1 MEGQEQD
8 SGITEMSEMEA
19 ADAMAKAG
27 LFADPAETPVRKG
40 PAKDPA
46 TGKFVKATPPEQPD
60 GEPAEAP
67 EGEEAEP
74 EKAEGEAEP
83 ETAEEKAVRLL
94 KVKLDGMEQD
104 VPEEEVVKGYLR
116 QSDYTRKTQELAE
129 QRKRFEAEEVATVR
143 QERQYYAE
151 RLAALEDALETLAPS
166 REPDWAQLG
175 KELTPEEFG
184 VRFQAYQ
191 KGRQQKVTLEQEHAR
206 IRELQ
211 EQDMTR
217 ARAERLRREAELLE
231 VAIPELKDPEKGKVL
246 REDLVAY
253 AHSIGFTDD
262 ELAGVED
269 HRALVIL
276 NESRLWRESQKRR
289 PTLAAKVEKAI
300 DGMKPSGIPAKPK
313 SKELAQAKARL
324 LQSGREEDAAEA
336 MRAAKIFG

>member
-1 MEGQEQD
+1 MEGQEPQEAV
-8 SGITEMSEMEA
+8 SEMSE
-19 ADAMAKAG
+19 ADVAGAMAKAG
-27 LFADPAETPVRKG
+27 LFADPTEPPTRKG

-46 TGKFVKATPPEQPD
+46 TGKFVKSAPPEPV
-60 GEPAEAP
+60 A
-67 EGEEAEP
+67 GEEPDPEP
-74 EKAEGEAEP
+74 EPEVEPELEP

-104 VPEEEVVKGYLR
+104 VPEEEVVRGYLR

-129 QRKRFEAEEVATVR
+129 QRKRFEAEEVAAVR
-143 QERQYYAE
+143 EEREYYAQ
-151 RLAALEDALETLAPS
+151 RVLALEEALETLAPS

-175 KELTPEEFG
+175 KELSPEEFG
-184 VRFQAYQ
+184 QRFQAWS
-191 KGRQQKVTLEQEHAR
+191 KGREQKQRLEAEHAR
-206 IRELQ
+206 IRDLQ
-211 EQDMTR
+211 TQDEQR
-217 ARAERLRREAELLE
+217 ARATRLRQEQERLEA
-231 VAIPELKDPEKGKVL
+231 AIPDLKDPEKGKVL

-262 ELAGVED
+262 ELAAVED

-300 DGMKPSGIPAKPK
+300 DGMKPSGVPAKPK
-313 SKELAQAKARL
+313 ARELAQAKARL
-324 LQSGREEDAAEA
+324 LETGREEDAADA